1 MEAAREYLRVSMDLS
16 GRLRSVEE
24 QHTENEAAAKDRGW
38 DLLPPYGESTAVS
51 ASRFGSTRRG
61 GFEKLLADL
70 ESDRFGA
77 GILILWEP
85 KRGSRRVSEWAR
97 LIELCDDRGV
107 QVFVTSHRRMYD
119 MQDPRDRR
127 ALQLESVDGEYDSAQ
142 KSEAIR
148 RAIGANAAAGKPHAR
163 TPFGYRRRYE
173 VNSGGKRILV
183 AQEPD
188 AAEAPV
194 VREIFDR
201 LYRGHTL
208 KAICRDFD
216 ARGIRTRHGKPWDPS
231 KLRQVALRPIYC
243 GLRVHAPGTRHRDLT
258 GAVEATWPALID
270 RHIYFAVRSMLMDPA
285 RKTTRPGRGIHLLSQ
300 IVACDVCGAP
310 LSTTYRYG
318 NGREYQC
325 RAGSH
330 VRVIADDLDQYATAA
345 IFAYLSRDD
354 VLADLRRS
362 MAGQDDQE
370 INEVRGRLAE
380 ARAELNELRAAVSAG
395 KLSVGSLV
403 AAEPG
408 ILTRIDDL
416 EARERE
422 LSTPPALAGL
432 VGDDIRERWDGMP
445 MSAKREVARMLL
457 SPSML
462 GQLRVGRGR
471 NTGGQMVT
479 SAAERVKWAR

>member
-1 MEAAREYLRVSMDLS
+1 
-16 GRLRSVEE
+16 
-24 QHTENEAAAKDRGW
+24 
-38 DLLPPYGESTAVS
+38 
-51 ASRFGSTRRG
+51 
-61 GFEKLLADL
+61 
-70 ESDRFGA
+70 
-77 GILILWEP
+77 
-85 KRGSRRVSEWAR
+85 
-97 LIELCDDRGV
+97 
-107 QVFVTSHRRMYD
+107 
-119 MQDPRDRR
+119 
-127 ALQLESVDGEYDSAQ
+127 
-142 KSEAIR
+142 
-148 RAIGANAAAGKPHAR
+148 
-163 TPFGYRRRYE
+163 
-173 VNSGGKRILV
+173 
-183 AQEPD
+183 
-188 AAEAPV
+188 
-194 VREIFDR
+194 
-201 LYRGHTL
+201 
-208 KAICRDFD
+208 
-216 ARGIRTRHGKPWDPS
+216 
-231 KLRQVALRPIYC
+231 
-243 GLRVHAPGTRHRDLT
+243 
-258 GAVEATWPALID
+258 
-270 RHIYFAVRSMLMDPA
+270 MDPA

-457 SPSML
+457 SPSVL